1 MNMDGIPK
9 IGSDNPL
16 APIPAR
22 SPLTEIYSRKS
33 HDDQRSIPENAEPQ
47 PEGSVEEGKGVYVDL
62 YA

>member
-1 MNMDGIPK
+1 MDGIPK
-9 IGSDNPL
+9 IGMDNPL

-22 SPLTEIYSRKS
+22 SPLAEIYSRRTL
-33 HDDQRSIPENAEPQ
+33 DEPRAIPENAEPQ